1 MQRRSWL
8 CQSITGAAIPACSI
22 TVYTA
27 GTTTKATIYG
37 DQAGSSSLGN
47 PITAGSDGT
56 YAYYAPS
63 GRYTE
68 VLSAPGFTFGA
79 AQTQDF
85 ILHDPFAIPAV
96 APNIFATTT
105 WLNATPNCAN
115 IASPTTGKTWCF
127 DTTPT
132 LKVWNGRAFVPLA
145 ATIAACDN
153 GGVVDVTTCLQTAIN
168 RAGFVSLPAGTY
180 KVSATL
186 TFPTTA
192 PTILSGA
199 GVGNT
204 LIQCTHNDG
213 TDCVSISGA
222 LNNIYHE
229 LRDLQIDCTA
239 GNLAAGNG
247 LNINGAAN
255 GIPVTVRHV
264 FVSDCRTTGKAGV
277 NLTSSF
283 NALFDSLIV
292 TDSYYGV
299 HLTLS
304 NANIFT
310 AVNFSSNVY
319 GVYVESN
326 SNSNIFAGGEI
337 ANGPTLIYCNGFFN
351 DFNVYIEN
359 GGLTQQ
365 GVANAFGPTVQ
376 FDTASFHNR
385 LGTKTSGDE
394 KIQDKGIG
402 NLIVSANSPSYN
414 NLQALQFASPFVS
427 GRSVIANSFFDSS
440 FATAANFGGGGG
452 GLAITQDTTTGVV
465 DGNSLKL
472 AYDGTAPSNGL
483 VATSTQTW
491 LGLTGELMTAT
502 FWIKASRDMLDT
514 ETARAYWN
522 NDTGA
527 AVLQTAFIKGL
538 KAGVWTPVTLATRP
552 LGSNITMSL
561 RFQFN
566 APTGAFTAINLNV
579 DDVHV
584 EKFPVGANGTAQGPA
599 GYAYV
604 LNNSTGATR
613 TLTNA
618 GLYAPKATIDTVTG
632 TLLTFTGTPG
642 ISTPLY
648 FGPSAAGPEIN
659 YVGNIFQ
666 FSAGTSGL
674 RFVNSSNSIVLGL
687 FTDGGGLTVGTPTG
701 GDKGLGTINMAG
713 SLFLPDGT
721 AAAPAFTF
729 SSDTQTGIF
738 RQGVN
743 TLSVANAGVERFRL
757 GGNTLNVNGHVV
769 VGGGGS
775 LRWDATFP
783 NTGDLFL
790 ARDAANTLAL
800 KNSTSA
806 NTLRVY
812 GTTTGPKYV
821 ALGHDGSDANL
832 AVTGGGAI
840 NLTATAV
847 NVNALP
853 IATMLL
859 TNASGTTTN
868 NAHMVQDTVTLTGG
882 TAGVALAGNA
892 AYTNATSYTCVC
904 DNDTAVLACR
914 VVQNGGNGFTVT
926 SGAGTDVIRF
936 ICVGN

>member
-1 MQRRSWL
+1 VRSAIRNIFLSLIALLLLPSASDAMQRRSWL

-22 TVYTA
+22 TVYIA

-37 DQAGSSSLGN
+37 DQAGSSALGN

-85 ILHDPFAIPAV
+85 ILHDAFAIPGT

-105 WLNATPNCAN
+105 WLNATPSCLN
-115 IASPTTGKTWCF
+115 IPSPTTGKTWCF
-127 DTTPT
+127 DQTLQA
-132 LKVWNGRAFVPLA
+132 LKVWDGAKWATVTTTNTYIASVKDYGAKGDGTTDDTAAFQTAFNRGGILYVPA
-145 ATIAACDN
+145 AT
-153 GGVVDVTTCLQTAIN
+153 
-168 RAGFVSLPAGTY
+168 SY
-180 KVSATL
+180 KITSTL
-186 TFPTTA
+186 TFPTTV
-192 PTILSGA
+192 PLIVIGA
-199 GVGNT
+199 GIGNT
-204 LIQCTHNDG
+204 LLQCTHNNG

-222 LNNIYHE
+222 ANNIYHE
-229 LRDLQIDCTA
+229 IRDMQIDCLST
-239 GNLAAGNG
+239 NLAAGNG

-264 FVSDCRTTGKAGV
+264 YVSNCRTTAKAGV

-283 NALFDSLIV
+283 NALFDSLVV

-319 GVYVESN
+319 GIYVESN

-351 DFNVYIEN
+351 EFDVYVEN

-365 GVANAFGPTVQ
+365 GVANAFGPTIQ

-414 NLQALQFASPFVS
+414 NLQALQWTSPFAS

-440 FATAANFGGGGG
+440 FATASNFGGGGG
-452 GLAITQDTTTGVV
+452 GLTITQDTTTGVV
-465 DGNSLKL
+465 DSNSLKL
-472 AYDGTAPSNGL
+472 AYDGTAGSNGL

-527 AVLQTAFIKGL
+527 AVLKTAFIKGL
-538 KAGVWTPVTLATRP
+538 KAGVWTPVTLNTSLLA
-552 LGSNITMSL
+552 SNLTMSL

-566 APTGAFTAINLNV
+566 APSGAFTAINLNV
-579 DDVHV
+579 DDIHV
-584 EKFPVGANGTAQGPA
+584 EKFPVGANGTAQGPT

-604 LNNSTGATR
+604 LNNSTAATR
-613 TLTNA
+613 TLTNV
-618 GLYAPKATIDTVTG
+618 GLYAPKATIDTVTAG
-632 TLLTFTGTPG
+632 LFTPTGTPG
-642 ISTPLY
+642 ITLPI
-648 FGPSAAGPEIN
+648 FFGTGATGPSMQSAANLLIIRGD
-659 YVGNIFQ
+659 
-666 FSAGTSGL
+666 SSGL
-674 RFVNSSNSIVLGL
+674 RAMNQGNTDGLQVGNTGGL
-687 FTDGGGLTVGTPTG
+687 FTINATG
-701 GDKGLGTINMAG
+701 GDKGAGTVNIAAANGYYIN
-713 SLFLPDGT
+713 GT
-721 AAAPAFTF
+721 A
-729 SSDTQTGIF
+729 
-738 RQGVN
+738 
-743 TLSVANAGVERFRL
+743 VATPL
-757 GGNTLNVNGHVV
+757 
-769 VGGGGS
+769 
-775 LRWDATFP
+775 
-783 NTGDLFL
+783 
-790 ARDAANTLAL
+790 
-800 KNSTSA
+800 
-806 NTLRVY
+806 Y
-812 GTTTGPKYV
+812 
-821 ALGHDGSDANL
+821 
-832 AVTGGGAI
+832 
-840 NLTATAV
+840 
-847 NVNALP
+847 
-853 IATMLL
+853 
-859 TNASGTTTN
+859 NASGTITN
-868 NAHMVQDTVTLTGG
+868 AAHIVQDTVTLTGG
-882 TAGVALAGNA
+882 TAGVAFAGSA
-892 AYTNATSYTCVC
+892 AFTNATSYTCVC
-904 DNDTAVLACR
+904 DDDTSITACK
-914 VVQNGGNGFTVT
+914 VVQNGGNGITL
-926 SGAGTDVIRF
+926 SAAASDVVRF
-936 ICVGN
+936 ICVGS